1 MWLRIR
7 MDGNHS
13 LFKVFECIKS
23 VLTCGRDTYRS
34 DNIVIQNSVIN
45 NGDGMFISLES
56 LNSDTD

>member
-1 MWLRIR
+1 